1 MLENACAMPHN
12 IHMKIKKKIIK
23 ALCLGGLVPPM
34 LSIRHH
40 TAWDSET
47 RTAREIYEVSI
58 LRGAMWEFVSTHD
71 TLAEANK
78 SFGKQL
84 DKAIEAV

>member
-1 MLENACAMPHN
+1 METQKLKN
-12 IHMKIKKKIIK
+12 KKIIK
-23 ALCLGGLVPPM
+23 AMCLGGLVPPM
-34 LSIRHH
+34 LAIKHH

-47 RTAREIYEVSI
+47 RTAREIYDVEI

-84 DKAIEAV
+84 DKAIKTC